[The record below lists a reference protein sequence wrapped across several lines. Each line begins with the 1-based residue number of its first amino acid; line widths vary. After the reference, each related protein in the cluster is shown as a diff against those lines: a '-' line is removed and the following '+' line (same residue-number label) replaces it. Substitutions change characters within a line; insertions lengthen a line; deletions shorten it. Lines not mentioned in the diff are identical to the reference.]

1 MFPTTKRTT
10 PRVLLRVSLLLAL
23 LLALASIGKSQ
34 TASPCTSS
42 QLSVK
47 DEHGDSAMGGQRG
60 EYYSFKND
68 SPSPCTL
75 KGAPTFA
82 LLDTAGH
89 KISGQKVTPTD
100 DPAETVTLQP
110 GGKAFFSIG
119 YRSCSV
125 ARKAGYGGR
134 CVTAAKLQI
143 EAPGAKRAFVLKGG
157 IDPENLTVNVSPVM
171 SKDPT
176 AP

>member
-10 PRVLLRVSLLLAL
+10 QRVLLRVLLLLAL
-23 LLALASIGKSQ
+23 LIALAGMGQSQ
-34 TASPCTSS
+34 TASPCTGS
-42 QLSVK
+42 QLSIK

-68 SPSPCTL
+68 SQSPCTL

-82 LLDTAGH
+82 LLDSAGH
-89 KISGQKVTPTD
+89 KIPGQKVTQTD

-110 GGKAFFSIG
+110 GGKAFFSID

-125 ARKAGYGGR
+125 TRKAGYGGR

-143 EAPGAKRAFVLKGG
+143 EAPEAKRAFVLKSG
-157 IDPENLTVNVSPVM
+157 IDPEKLEVRVSPLM

>member
-10 PRVLLRVSLLLAL
+10 QRALLRVSLLLAAL
-23 LLALASIGKSQ
+23 IALAGIGQSQ
-34 TASPCTSS
+34 TASPCTGS
-42 QLSVK
+42 QLSIK
-47 DEHGDSAMGGQRG
+47 DEHGDNAMGGQTG
-60 EYYSFKND
+60 EYYSFRND
-68 SPSPCTL
+68 SQTPCTL

-82 LLDTAGH
+82 LLDAAGH
-89 KISGQKVTPTD
+89 KLRGQKITQSD

-110 GGKAFFSIG
+110 GGKAFFSID

-125 ARKAGYGGR
+125 WRKAGYSGR

-143 EAPGAKRAFVLKGG
+143 EAPETKRAFLLKGR
-157 IDPENLTVNVSPVM
+157 IDPEKLEVRVSPVM